1 MNQDPYTNPQQPY
14 SQGSANNLPPE
25 NPQQPAA
32 PYNQVYSQQTPQ
44 QQTAP
49 NPYYNS
55 QAAQPQQPVYSQQ
68 APNLAANQPPDQFL
82 QTSQTEPTYN
92 TGPQPLNAF
101 PVYTGNPND
110 DYNTVD
116 YLNRIAPQEQHTI
129 NRIAIFALI
138 GTVIASVI
146 IILIMIINP
155 GAADTNSLIQPIRDR
170 TDTLN
175 KVVDE
180 NEGRLTQTEITE
192 ANTALNSTLTAMQTR
207 LDAIIKERKIQKK
220 SSSTEKSYL
229 EALQKKLNDSYQK
242 GKLDSSYATAMTY
255 ELTIL
260 KSQLNKLKKVSDSKS
275 IRSFCDESI
284 NNINVILKAYHD
296 FASTKQ

>member
-32 PYNQVYSQQTPQ
+32 PYNQVYGQQTPQ

-49 NPYYNS
+49 NLYYNN
-55 QAAQPQQPVYSQQ
+55 QAAQTQPPAYPQQASS
-68 APNLAANQPPDQFL
+68 LAANQPDQL
-82 QTSQTEPTYN
+82 SQINQTVPSYD
-92 TGPQPLNAF
+92 TGPQPLSTF
-101 PVYTGNPND
+101 PVYASSSDD

-129 NRIAIFALI
+129 NR
-138 GTVIASVI
+138 TVIASVI
-146 IILIMIINP
+146 IILILIINP
-155 GAADTNSLIQPIRDR
+155 GASDANSLIQPIRDR

-180 NEGRLTQTEITE
+180 NEGRLTQTEIAE
-192 ANTALNSTLTAMQTR
+192 ANTALNSTLTTMQTR

-220 SSSTEKSYL
+220 SSSTEKNYL

>member
-25 NPQQPAA
+25 NPQQPAT
-32 PYNQVYSQQTPQ
+32 PYNQSYGQQVPGQQTS
-44 QQTAP
+44 
-49 NPYYNS
+49 NPYYYN
-55 QAAQPQQPVYSQQ
+55 QAAQPQPPAYSQQ

-92 TGPQPLNAF
+92 TGPQPLNTF

-180 NEGRLTQTEITE
+180 NEGRLTQTEIAE
-192 ANTALNSTLTAMQTR
+192 ANTALNSTLTAMQTQ
-207 LDAIIKERKIQKK
+207 LEAIIKERKIQKK
-220 SSSTEKSYL
+220 SSSTEKGYL
-229 EALQKKLNDSYQK
+229 ESLQKKLNDSYQK

-284 NNINVILKAYHD
+284 NNLNVVLKSYHD

>member
-32 PYNQVYSQQTPQ
+32 PYNQVYGQQTPQ

-49 NPYYNS
+49 NLYYNS
-55 QAAQPQQPVYSQQ
+55 QAAQPQPPAYSQQ
-68 APNLAANQPPDQFL
+68 APSLAANQPDQL
-82 QTSQTEPTYN
+82 PQINQTAPSYD
-92 TGPQPLNAF
+92 TGPQPLSTF
-101 PVYTGNPND
+101 PVYASSSDD

-146 IILIMIINP
+146 IILILIINP
-155 GAADTNSLIQPIRDR
+155 GASDANSLIQPIRDR

-180 NEGRLTQTEITE
+180 NEGRLTQTEIAE
-192 ANTALNSTLTAMQTR
+192 ANTALNSTLTTMQTR

>member
-14 SQGSANNLPPE
+14 SQDSANNLPPE

-32 PYNQVYSQQTPQ
+32 PYNQVYGQQTPQ

-49 NPYYNS
+49 NPYYNNR
-55 QAAQPQQPVYSQQ
+55 AAQPQPLAYPQQ
-68 APNLAANQPPDQFL
+68 ISSLAANQPDQL
-82 QTSQTEPTYN
+82 PQINQTTPSYD
-92 TGPQPLNAF
+92 TGPQPLSTF
-101 PVYTGNPND
+101 PVYAGSSDD

-146 IILIMIINP
+146 IILILIINP
-155 GAADTNSLIQPIRDR
+155 GASDANSLIQPIRDR

-180 NEGRLTQTEITE
+180 NEGRLTQTEIAE
-192 ANTALNSTLTAMQTR
+192 ANTALNSTLTTMQTR

-275 IRSFCDESI
+275 IRSFCDESTK
-284 NNINVILKAYHD
+284 NLDVILKAYHD

>member
-55 QAAQPQQPVYSQQ
+55 QAAQPQQPAYPQQ
-68 APNLAANQPPDQFL
+68 TSSLAANQPDQL
-82 QTSQTEPTYN
+82 PQINQTAPSYD
-92 TGPQPLNAF
+92 TGPQPLSTF
-101 PVYTGNPND
+101 PVYAGSSDD

-146 IILIMIINP
+146 IILILIINP
-155 GAADTNSLIQPIRDR
+155 GASDANSLIQPIRDR

-180 NEGRLTQTEITE
+180 NEGRLTQTEIAE
-192 ANTALNSTLTAMQTR
+192 ANTALNSTLTTMQTR

-220 SSSTEKSYL
+220 SSSTEKNYL

-275 IRSFCDESI
+275 IRSFCDESTK
-284 NNINVILKAYHD
+284 NLDVILKAYHD

>member
-1 MNQDPYTNPQQPY
+1 MNQDSYTNPQQPY
-14 SQGSANNLPPE
+14 SQGSANLPPE
-25 NPQQPAA
+25 NPQQQPAT
-32 PYNQVYSQQTPQ
+32 PYGQTYGQQMPEQQTPNPYYYSQAVQPQQPAYSQQTPDL
-44 QQTAP
+44 T
-49 NPYYNS
+49 
-55 QAAQPQQPVYSQQ
+55 
-68 APNLAANQPPDQFL
+68 ANQPSNQFL
-82 QTSQTEPTYN
+82 QTSQAEPSYN
-92 TGPQPLNAF
+92 TGPQPLNTF
-101 PVYTGNPND
+101 PVYASNPND